1 MEEYIVTSRNN
12 GTTRMGSPYC
22 NLRVC
27 NLEEELSLAVW
38 DVAPD
43 NPPAVGQLVSFV
55 SIQNNDGKR
64 SARKGDMRVGDMA
77 APGHPFYDLLPRPIG
92 RERWDAT
99 IANLQSM
106 CRQSPLCGMIGEVA
120 EKLYPA
126 YAQYPAAT
134 SIHHAF
140 RGGLLNHTYPMLHM
154 LEGIAS
160 YMPYPVRVDHCALA
174 ILFHDY
180 GKVKTYTYDGES
192 QPESSLLGHIY
203 ISAVALQK
211 ELERREVPTAE
222 VERIV
227 HIVLSHHGMKE
238 WGSPVLPCSQEAML
252 VHMLD
257 NLSAKSD
264 TIENSA
270 EMEYVG
276 ALGTRVVK

>member
-22 NLRVC
+22 NLRVR
-27 NLEEELSLAVW
+27 NLEEEFSLAVW
-38 DVAPD
+38 DVTPEAP
-43 NPPAVGQLVSFV
+43 PVAGQLVSFV
-55 SIQNNDGKR
+55 SMQNNDGKR
-64 SARKGDMRVGDMA
+64 SARKGDMRVGLMA
-77 APGHPFYDLLPRPIG
+77 PPEHPLYNLLPRPIA
-92 RERWDAT
+92 REQWDAT

-106 CRQSPLCGMIGEVA
+106 CRQSSLCSMIAEVA
-120 EKLYPA
+120 EKLYPT
-126 YAQYPAAT
+126 YAQFPAAT

-140 RGGLLNHTYPMLHM
+140 RGGLLNHTHQMLHM
-154 LEGIAS
+154 LEGIAPC
-160 YMPYPVRVDHCALA
+160 MPYPVRVDYCALA

-180 GKVKTYTYDGES
+180 GKVQTYTRDGDT

-211 ELERREVPTAE
+211 ELERRNVPMAD

-252 VHMLD
+252 VHVLD

-270 EMEYVG
+270 EMEFVG